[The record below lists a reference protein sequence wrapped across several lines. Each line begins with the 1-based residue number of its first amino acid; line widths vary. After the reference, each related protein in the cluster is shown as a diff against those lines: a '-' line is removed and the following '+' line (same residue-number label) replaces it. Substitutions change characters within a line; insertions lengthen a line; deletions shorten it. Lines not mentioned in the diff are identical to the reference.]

1 MAGAA
6 FAPISTAPPW
16 DWNPIG
22 VGIAAFNDVRRTKL
36 MQQEEQRRQ
45 EESALNNAIKRET
58 LPYAATAAQ
67 LELEKL
73 RAQITASQAAASES
87 LATAEYR
94 RSLAQGSLEGDDDFS
109 GLYPDQFRDLFGPG
123 SIAPK
128 ATPGQATKQAA
139 PISDDARR
147 MAPQDMLDRS
157 GPVSLSEPTSA
168 AAGNPLLRTFADAP
182 RSNVLDNFGAD
193 LDLTEL
199 APVGS
204 DASVQDVSQ
213 PISDFEKAEVMSSAS
228 RTLSQN
234 PLTNFQPPYTGGDA
248 KSFASQPDAETEAP
262 QGPSDLRR
270 FLQADKDLE
279 RNINAAVYN
288 SSRKEAPRIQGK
300 YRTTQK
306 RILDEAATRFGLG
319 PQEYDALRKFDDD
332 SLNLYDELSRT
343 SQGAYTPAQLVGA
356 VQKRNAEKTEEAFAA
371 LLGKP
376 KSGPDPEK
384 LLDLGKK
391 RVEALTTA
399 AAATDDLVEKEFLNR
414 EITRLNRE
422 VSGAPTMTA
431 RDYVGIW
438 SEKRATAPD
447 DDTRSQLDKSFN
459 LPNDDTVL
467 DIDRFDNDARARK
480 VDEATLPA
488 LRAAAMKAARDSGR
502 PVISRGRQGISI
514 FAPEDLTDESIGA
527 MTGSANPVKPAPEA
541 APSAD
546 APVLA
551 RVAYAIDRERVTS
564 EEARAQKEKDMQTKR
579 APYEAAQEQRSAEIE
594 EFDALYDSLVSR
606 GGIPGQREIGG
617 ILGIETTGPN
627 RAVDPALFDE
637 AVTRMEQILKRL
649 PAKDRWRASSQSRLD
664 RVKALRP
671 GS

>member
-1 MAGAA
+1 
-6 FAPISTAPPW
+6 
-16 DWNPIG
+16 
-22 VGIAAFNDVRRTKL
+22 
-36 MQQEEQRRQ
+36 
-45 EESALNNAIKRET
+45 
-58 LPYAATAAQ
+58 
-67 LELEKL
+67 
-73 RAQITASQAAASES
+73 
-87 LATAEYR
+87 
-94 RSLAQGSLEGDDDFS
+94 
-109 GLYPDQFRDLFGPG
+109 
-123 SIAPK
+123 
-128 ATPGQATKQAA
+128 
-139 PISDDARR
+139 
-147 MAPQDMLDRS
+147 
-157 GPVSLSEPTSA
+157 
-168 AAGNPLLRTFADAP
+168 
-182 RSNVLDNFGAD
+182 
-193 LDLTEL
+193 
-199 APVGS
+199 
-204 DASVQDVSQ
+204 
-213 PISDFEKAEVMSSAS
+213 
-228 RTLSQN
+228 
-234 PLTNFQPPYTGGDA
+234 
-248 KSFASQPDAETEAP
+248 
-262 QGPSDLRR
+262 
-270 FLQADKDLE
+270 
-279 RNINAAVYN
+279 
-288 SSRKEAPRIQGK
+288 
-300 YRTTQK
+300 
-306 RILDEAATRFGLG
+306 
-319 PQEYDALRKFDDD
+319 
-332 SLNLYDELSRT
+332 
-343 SQGAYTPAQLVGA
+343 
-356 VQKRNAEKTEEAFAA
+356 
-371 LLGKP
+371 
-376 KSGPDPEK
+376 
-384 LLDLGKK
+384 LGKK

-564 EEARAQKEKDMQTKR
+564 EEARAQKEKDMQAKR